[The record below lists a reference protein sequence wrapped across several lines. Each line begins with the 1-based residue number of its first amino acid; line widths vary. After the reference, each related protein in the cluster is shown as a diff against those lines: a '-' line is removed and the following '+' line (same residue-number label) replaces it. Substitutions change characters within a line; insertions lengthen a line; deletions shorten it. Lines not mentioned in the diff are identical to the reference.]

1 METLE
6 LRKVTRINLKACTQI
21 NDHFQRRATTN
32 PTTYQHHPNIIKM
45 EEETASTNVAE
56 EQPPKESAGVEEEPK
71 IEETPADTKDEPSDG
86 VGADTKDMD
95 DPSEDVDEEKDDE
108 PVAKPAAKKAEEAP
122 APATVG
128 GRAKRER
135 KTVKAF
141 NPEEYVEEKKEVVIP
156 DGSGDK
162 LEDIPNVV
170 ENFKA
175 VTWSDP
181 HLKMLYSLVFGG
193 RGKKKEFKKHLL
205 EFSGLVYAEGTDTEE
220 EREKMKDKM
229 YKLTMPELKAVM
241 DLVDV
246 NRSGDSFKLGEGKSA
261 GKEEHCQRLLEWLE
275 KPHASGKKKGA
286 LAKKSSGKRKSS
298 GSAASAKKEKKEKK
312 APAKKAKKTPPAAKK
327 KSSAKK
333 VSAEKASS
341 SGSESE
347 DEPVLSIPGV
357 DIDKVR
363 AKVKSIVEKS
373 DKDEL
378 TVKGVR
384 KMLEEW
390 LDTDLSKSKDAVRA
404 IVMEV
409 M

>member
-1 METLE
+1 METL
-6 LRKVTRINLKACTQI
+6 RKVLNTSYIVCI
-21 NDHFQRRATTN
+21 DHFQRRATTN
-32 PTTYQHHPNIIKM
+32 PITYQHHPNIIKM

-56 EQPPKESAGVEEEPK
+56 EQPPKENAGVEEE
-71 IEETPADTKDEPSDG
+71 SDG
-86 VGADTKDMD
+86 VDTKDMD
-95 DPSEDVDEEKDDE
+95 DPSEDVEEKDDE
-108 PVAKPAAKKAEEAP
+108 PVAKPAAKKAKEAP

-156 DGSGDK
+156 DGSGVK

-205 EFSGLVYAEGTDTEE
+205 EFSGLVYAEGTDKEE

-286 LAKKSSGKRKSS
+286 LVKKSSGKRKSS

>member
-6 LRKVTRINLKACTQI
+6 LRKVLNTRGSIALIIFKDVLPQTLQHI
-21 NDHFQRRATTN
+21 S
-32 PTTYQHHPNIIKM
+32 TYPNIIEM

-56 EQPPKESAGVEEEPK
+56 EQPPKENAGVEEEPK
-71 IEETPADTKDEPSDG
+71 IEETPPDTKDEPSEG
-86 VGADTKDMD
+86 VDTKDMD
-95 DPSEDVDEEKDDE
+95 DPSEDVEEKDDE
-108 PVAKPAAKKAEEAP
+108 PVAKPAAKKAKEAP

-141 NPEEYVEEKKEVVIP
+141 NPEEYVEEKKEVVIL

-205 EFSGLVYAEGTDTEE
+205 EFSGLVYAEGTDKEE

-286 LAKKSSGKRKSS
+286 LVKKSSGKRKSS

>member
-1 METLE
+1 
-6 LRKVTRINLKACTQI
+6 
-21 NDHFQRRATTN
+21 
-32 PTTYQHHPNIIKM
+32 M

-56 EQPPKESAGVEEEPK
+56 EQPPKENAGVEEEPK

-86 VGADTKDMD
+86 VDTKDMD
-95 DPSEDVDEEKDDE
+95 DPSEDVEEKDDE
-108 PVAKPAAKKAEEAP
+108 PVAKPAAKKAKEAP

-156 DGSGDK
+156 DGSGVK

-205 EFSGLVYAEGTDTEE
+205 EFSGLVYAEGTDKEE